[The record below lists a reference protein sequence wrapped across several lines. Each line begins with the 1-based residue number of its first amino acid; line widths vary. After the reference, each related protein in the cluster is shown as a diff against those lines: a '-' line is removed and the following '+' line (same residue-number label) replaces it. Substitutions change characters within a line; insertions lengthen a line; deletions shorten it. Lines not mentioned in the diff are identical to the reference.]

1 MQKAPKQGSYGSRT
15 YFSRKL
21 NSKVRHC
28 AVAAEIKL
36 VPQDGTRVE
45 LIVAGNSQG
54 VFDDTTAAMAQV
66 AALKLVR
73 SMPTKAKKPRKQ
85 RAYDVAP
92 IRGSDYVRLYID
104 GELEGVFSSAAAAGS
119 YVADRTSPGPVPSAR
134 SGLIPVRL
142 PRY

>member
-45 LIVAGNSQG
+45 LIVAGNSHG

-66 AALKLVR
+66 AALRLVR
-73 SMPTKAKKPRKQ
+73 SLPTKTKKPRRE
-85 RAYDVAP
+85 RAYDVTP
-92 IRGSDYVRLYID
+92 IRGSDHVRLYID
-104 GELEGVFSSAAAAGS
+104 GEFEGVFSSAAAAGS
-119 YVADRTSPGPVPSAR
+119 YVADRTSPGPGSSAKP
-134 SGLIPVRL
+134 GFIPVRL
-142 PRY
+142 SR